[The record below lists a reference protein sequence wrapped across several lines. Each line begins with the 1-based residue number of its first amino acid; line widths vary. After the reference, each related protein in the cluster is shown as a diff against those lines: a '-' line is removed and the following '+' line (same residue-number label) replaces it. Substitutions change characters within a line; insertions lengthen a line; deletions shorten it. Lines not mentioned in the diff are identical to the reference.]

1 MKQFKSLARSFK
13 YAASGILKTIR
24 SERNMRIHIT
34 VAALIIAFLPFYEL
48 SPAEIG
54 LLALTI
60 GSVMSAELFNTAI
73 ERAVD
78 LTTTEK
84 KPLAEFS
91 KDAAAGAVLV
101 TAISSVIVGI
111 ALFYKP
117 DVFREIIS
125 FSKERLWF
133 PALIALMLV
142 SGLIFVFSNFK
153 QDKE

>member
-1 MKQFKSLARSFK
+1 MKRFKSLARSFK
-13 YAASGILKTIR
+13 YAASGIVKTIR
-24 SERNMRIHIT
+24 AERNMRIHIAVT
-34 VAALIIAFLPFYEL
+34 ALIIAFLPFYKLSGVEL
-48 SPAEIG
+48 GI
-54 LLALTI
+54 LALTI
-60 GSVMSAELFNTAI
+60 GAVISAELFNTAV

-78 LTTTEK
+78 LITTEK

-117 DVFREIIS
+117 AVFREIIS
-125 FSKERLWF
+125 FSNEHLWF
-133 PALIALMLV
+133 LVLIVLILV